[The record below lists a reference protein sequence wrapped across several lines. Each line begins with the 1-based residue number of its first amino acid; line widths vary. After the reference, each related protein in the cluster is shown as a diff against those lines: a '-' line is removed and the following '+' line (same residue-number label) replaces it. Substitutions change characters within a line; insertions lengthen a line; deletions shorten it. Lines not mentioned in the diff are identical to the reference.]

1 MDNQKLGKKK
11 FNYKWVIVAL
21 SFLMVCISL
30 GFCSSTN
37 SLFINKITEYLS
49 VERSVFSLNQSIRF
63 IATAV
68 VNLFFGTLI
77 AKFGPKRLI
86 IVGMCCLIGAM
97 SIYGAAESIYVYY
110 IGGALLGI
118 GFSFTGT
125 AMVGYVV
132 NIWCKE
138 NKGTIMGA
146 ILASN
151 GLGGAVAMQIVTPII
166 ESSLAGYKN
175 AYYLIAIILAVVAVL
190 LLIFF
195 RSKPKNVELP
205 KEKVSTHKK
214 ARGESW
220 VGIDFKILLK
230 KWWFY
235 GLLVCVFFTGFV
247 LQGITGISAAHMKDV
262 GISPAYVATVLSVHS
277 IALAGFKFLT
287 GFIYDKFG
295 LRVTSTLCSVTA
307 VVVMVVLALVSN
319 STVGMVLA
327 MIYGIFSSL
336 ALPLETI
343 MLPIYTSDICGQKS
357 YAKVLGVVVA
367 VNVSGYAT
375 AAPSVNLCFD
385 LTGSY
390 NLALYICAS
399 IMTLV
404 IIGLHFV
411 ITAARKE
418 KKKVLAEL
426 ADNIDSDAVIK
437 SEMGEKC

>member
-86 IVGMCCLIGAM
+86 IAGMCCLIGAM

-205 KEKVSTHKK
+205 KE
-214 ARGESW
+214 R
-220 VGIDFKILLK
+220 
-230 KWWFY
+230 
-235 GLLVCVFFTGFV
+235 LVRTKR
-247 LQGITGISAAHMKDV
+247 QG
-262 GISPAYVATVLSVHS
+262 
-277 IALAGFKFLT
+277 
-287 GFIYDKFG
+287 
-295 LRVTSTLCSVTA
+295 
-307 VVVMVVLALVSN
+307 
-319 STVGMVLA
+319 
-327 MIYGIFSSL
+327 
-336 ALPLETI
+336 
-343 MLPIYTSDICGQKS
+343 
-357 YAKVLGVVVA
+357 AKVG
-367 VNVSGYAT
+367 
-375 AAPSVNLCFD
+375 
-385 LTGSY
+385 
-390 NLALYICAS
+390 LA
-399 IMTLV
+399 
-404 IIGLHFV
+404 
-411 ITAARKE
+411 
-418 KKKVLAEL
+418 
-426 ADNIDSDAVIK
+426 
-437 SEMGEKC
+437 